1 MAASSKGSL
10 LVAAA
15 TVMLCFPAAAQVS
28 AEAPSTGDRAVVT
41 PPRGSWLPGGGRSYL
56 GLNLGRSRYSLA
68 CDSTAL
74 ICDDRDRAAQV
85 YIGTMAGNF
94 WGVELGFLNM
104 GRIARSAG
112 ESRAQGL
119 NLSLVGKA
127 QVGSAI
133 GLYGKLGTTYGRTDT
148 SVLGASGTSIGSGQ
162 GFGLSFGGG
171 LSLDLSPQLSATL
184 EWDSND
190 FRFAGNGRDPVR
202 STSLG
207 LKFKY

>member
-1 MAASSKGSL
+1 MATSRKVSC

-15 TVMLCFPAAAQVS
+15 TATLCFPVAAQVS
-28 AEAPSTGDRAVVT
+28 AEPPSTADRAVVT
-41 PPRGSWLPGGGRSYL
+41 PPRGSWLPGGSSYL
-56 GLNLGRSRYSLA
+56 GLNLGRSRYSLT
-68 CDSTAL
+68 CESTAL

-85 YIGTMAGNF
+85 YVGTMAGKF
-94 WGVELGFLNM
+94 WGVELGYLNM
-104 GRIARSAG
+104 GRIDRGSG

-119 NLSLVGKA
+119 SLSVVGRA
-127 QVGSAI
+127 QVGPAI

-148 SVLGASGTSIGSGQ
+148 SVLGASRTSIGSGQ
-162 GFGLSFGGG
+162 GFGLSYGGG
-171 LSLDLSPQLSATL
+171 LSLDLSSRLSATL

-190 FRFAGNGRDPVR
+190 FRFAGSGRDPVR